1 MSKPDSSP
9 LAHQPLVLL
18 EGIGA
23 RLIDLPRGICMTLVL
38 LWAGGLWG
46 LSARP
51 GIRILENESFLQA
64 WTFNTGHA
72 FLYGILTL
80 LCVACLP
87 RREGW
92 VLLDRVHVLGV
103 LVLVMTY
110 GFLDEWH
117 QSWVPDRSASG
128 LDLMTDLV
136 GVVATLAVIGGLGSR
151 SALDRVEQAGRLRWV
166 LLLGFVLSWVAG
178 MAATLLDVGLEA
190 GVA

>member
-1 MSKPDSSP
+1 MSKPGPSP

-46 LSARP
+46 LSAQP
-51 GIRILENESFLQA
+51 GIRVLEDESFLQA

-87 RREGW
+87 RRDGW
-92 VLLDRVHVLGV
+92 VLLDRTHVLGV
-103 LVLVMTY
+103 LALVMAY
-110 GFLDEWH
+110 GVLDEWH

-128 LDLMTDLV
+128 LDLLTDLV
-136 GVVATLAVIGGLGSR
+136 GVVATLAVIRGLGSTT
-151 SALDRVEQAGRLRWV
+151 ALSRVEQAGRVRRT
-166 LLLGFVLSWVAG
+166 LLLWFVLSWAAG

-190 GVA
+190 GAA